1 MSHPAGGPRTDPVR
15 LRAAELPA
23 CLGDLSHRV
32 AGLWCLGDLTS
43 LDGAPDRLVAIVGT
57 RECSPYAERTAE
69 RLAAA
74 CARAGL
80 VVVSGLARGVDA
92 AAHRGAIRAGGRTV
106 AVLGTGVDVP
116 YPVGHRAL
124 HAAVQGAG
132 LVVSEMEPGTRAR
145 PGCFPRR
152 NRIIAAL
159 AQVTVV
165 VEAGFKSGAMNT
177 AGQALQ
183 LGRGVAAVPG
193 PIDDPRTGGSNLL
206 IRDGAHAIASVEDV
220 LGLYGL
226 STFAGPRA
234 DGSRVAGADDV
245 RERWAQAADGISP
258 EDTALT
264 LLLSRGPVDIE
275 RLAFE
280 VDMSVRQLSERLL
293 RLEMAGLIERD
304 GAHYSAVGA

>member
-1 MSHPAGGPRTDPVR
+1 M
-15 LRAAELPA
+15 RAAELPA

-43 LDGAPDRLVAIVGT
+43 LDGAPDRHVAIVGT

-74 CARAGL
+74 CARSGL

-92 AAHRGAIRAGGRTV
+92 AAHRGAIEAGGRTV

-116 YPVGHRAL
+116 YPAGHRAL
-124 HAAVQGAG
+124 HAAVQGSG

-159 AQVTVV
+159 ACVTVV

-193 PIDDPRTGGSNLL
+193 EIDDSRTGGSNLL
-206 IRDGAHAIASVEDV
+206 IRDGAHAIVSVEDV

-226 STFAGPRA
+226 STSGLCGV
-234 DGSRVAGADDV
+234 GSRVAGADDL
-245 RERWAQAADGISP
+245 RERWAAAATEISP
-258 EDTALT
+258 EDAALARWLT
-264 LLLSRGPVDIE
+264 RGPVDIE
-275 RLAFE
+275 SLAFE
-280 VDMSVRQLSERLL
+280 VDMSVRQVSERLL
-293 RLEMAGLIERD
+293 RLEMAGLIERY
-304 GAHYSAVGA
+304 GAGYAAVGA